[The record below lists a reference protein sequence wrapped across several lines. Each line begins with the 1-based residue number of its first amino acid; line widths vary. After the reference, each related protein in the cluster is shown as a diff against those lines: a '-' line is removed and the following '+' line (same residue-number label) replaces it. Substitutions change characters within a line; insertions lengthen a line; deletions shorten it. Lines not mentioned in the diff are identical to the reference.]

1 MSDLSWLNPTP
12 HAIAVYASCPLSPVG
27 TQHSLPSGRC
37 PLLGPDFHRLD
48 RTSLRLAHLAVGTC
62 VSSHAPRTEPYVR
75 LSRIRLPPRVCD
87 GESGRIRSSAFVTRA
102 WLWVQYVL
110 CWCVFPLVPALR
122 STDSAAFAPADASAV
137 GFLRFV
143 RRLHCYYDEVRLLVS
158 VHHWLRLLA
167 FPMRTAV
174 HTQHATTAARYE
186 ISQVPV

>member
-48 RTSLRLAHLAVGTC
+48 RTSLRLAHVAVGTC

-87 GESGRIRSSAFVTRA
+87 GKLPYASTQRNR
-102 WLWVQYVL
+102 
-110 CWCVFPLVPALR
+110 PL
-122 STDSAAFAPADASAV
+122 
-137 GFLRFV
+137 
-143 RRLHCYYDEVRLLVS
+143 
-158 VHHWLRLLA
+158 
-167 FPMRTAV
+167 
-174 HTQHATTAARYE
+174 ARC
-186 ISQVPV
+186 IG